1 MTKPATIRQADIA
14 RAVKAAISA
23 GMTELRI
30 VLSASD
36 DEIQSITGHTTK
48 AMVRKYAGPVRQIA
62 QAKRAA
68 RKLER
73 NVDGT

>member
-30 VLSASD
+30 VLSASGV
-36 DEIQSITGHTTK
+36 EITASK
-48 AMVRKYAGPVRQIA
+48 ADKS
-62 QAKRAA
+62 
-68 RKLER
+68 
-73 NVDGT
+73 VDPFDLVDMRR